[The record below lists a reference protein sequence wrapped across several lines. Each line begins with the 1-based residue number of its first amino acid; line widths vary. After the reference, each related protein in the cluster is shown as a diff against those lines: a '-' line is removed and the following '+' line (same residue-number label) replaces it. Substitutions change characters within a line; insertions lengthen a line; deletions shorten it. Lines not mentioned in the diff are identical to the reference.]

1 MDELCKAIILKPT
14 ANGSIRSERTVLNY
28 ASNMRL
34 LYKRMEDKPWDYDV
48 VYFKNNA
55 KRVCEYLSNTYKMGT
70 AQNYLSSIIISLQA
84 NELEVPEEY
93 SNLMLSNGEILR
105 SEQNKQAKTA
115 SENVNWTTVSA
126 LQKHLK
132 TKKKALD
139 LRSVFRKDFKDLTYF
154 EKNLLRDWVVGN
166 LYIGDENNPPLRAD
180 YCMKITT
187 VKDYKNVDKNENY
200 LVIQGRNKKFFHL
213 GKYKTSS
220 HYGEKII
227 PVGSKL
233 NKVLNLYLQ
242 VHKETDFLIYTNR
255 GVAVTPDTLAKL
267 VPQAFKELDFKGK
280 HITINLLRHIYIS
293 EFLPEGG
300 PTLSDK
306 KEIAG
311 KMLHSVVLQE
321 KYKKME

>member
-154 EKNLLRDWVVGN
+154 EKNLLRDWVVGKSQ
-166 LYIGDENNPPLRAD
+166 LL
-180 YCMKITT
+180 
-187 VKDYKNVDKNENY
+187 
-200 LVIQGRNKKFFHL
+200 
-213 GKYKTSS
+213 KT
-220 HYGEKII
+220 I
-227 PVGSKL
+227 
-233 NKVLNLYLQ
+233 
-242 VHKETDFLIYTNR
+242 
-255 GVAVTPDTLAKL
+255 
-267 VPQAFKELDFKGK
+267 
-280 HITINLLRHIYIS
+280 
-293 EFLPEGG
+293 
-300 PTLSDK
+300 
-306 KEIAG
+306 
-311 KMLHSVVLQE
+311 KM
-321 KYKKME
+321 